1 MHMYVSALAENLR
14 ASSQCGAGWLVMN
27 LLQHAISH
35 ALLRQTYS
43 KRSATPCDVQPTLQL
58 QLQDIL
64 KSYLDR
70 NYTTMYSNVYP
81 VWQAS

>member
-1 MHMYVSALAENLR
+1 MQ
-14 ASSQCGAGWLVMN
+14 SSML
-27 LLQHAISH
+27 H
-35 ALLRQTYS
+35 ALLRHAYS